1 MSTSSSESHSDQP
14 QRRPRRRWN
23 QITIRHVFASIGPA
37 AIALLMVVLRWTCRV
52 RMHNDPRAALRAAGV
67 PYVYSVLHAQQLAA
81 ATCGHRGTAA
91 MVSQSQDGALVA
103 LGLKLVGI
111 IPIRGSNRRG
121 GRDRGGLAALNNLIE
136 HVRGGGPAYL
146 AVDGPRGPRNRV
158 HKGIAVLSRQANAA
172 VLNVV
177 IVPNRRWIIKRSW
190 DRLQIPVPFCRI
202 DTYFGDPLWPR
213 AGETAESFRRRIEA
227 DLNELE
233 KIYDPSEA
241 ALVDRSQLLGRE
253 RKTADSAAA

>member
-1 MSTSSSESHSDQP
+1 MDSSDEQQTKQP
-14 QRRPRRRWN
+14 KERKARRRWH
-23 QITIRHVFASIGPA
+23 QAAIRDALASIGPS
-37 AIALLMVVLRWTCRV
+37 AIALLMVVLRFTCRA
-52 RMHNDPRAALRAAGV
+52 RLHNDSRAALHSAGV
-67 PYVYSVLHAQQLAA
+67 PYVYSVLHAHQLAA
-81 ATCGHRGTAA
+81 ATAGHNGTAA

-103 LGLKLVGI
+103 LGLRCVGI
-111 IPIRGSNRRG
+111 IPIRGSNR
-121 GRDRGGLAALNNLIE
+121 RGGLAALNNLIE

-177 IVPNRRWIIKRSW
+177 VVPSRRWIIKRSW

-202 DTYFGDPLWPR
+202 DTYFGDPIWPR
-213 AGETAESFRRRIEA
+213 AGETAENYRRRIEA

-233 KIYDPSEA
+233 KIYDPTEA

-253 RKTADSAAA
+253 QKTADSAAA